1 MRIAGAQ
8 IPVSKDVEQN
18 VKTIKHAIDW
28 ATDNECDFLVTPEG
42 SLSGYFPEFN
52 VDATKEALHEIEE
65 YAKNST
71 LGLCLGTLWA
81 EDEARGSIRRN
92 QIRFYN
98 REGVFIGA
106 TNKTHLVLPDET
118 FLGHDLNEC
127 IPVHTLIGDS
137 KTGREHLKAVG
148 LICNDMWPHGTKS
161 IVHMATSRD
170 ADVLIHSSNGARGN
184 VRDKLYNDWHNAHL
198 RMASHQC
205 CPIITVDNTLHMNGE
220 FYDGPTSSESGVVI
234 DGEYVTKVPRIGTQY
249 FYWDF

>member
-8 IPVSKDVEQN
+8 IPVSKDVKRN
-18 VKTIKHAIDW
+18 VETIKHAIDW
-28 ATDNECDFLVTPEG
+28 AIDNECDFLVTPEG
-42 SLSGYFPEFN
+42 SLSGYLSGFN
-52 VDATKEALHEIEE
+52 IEATKEALHEIEA
-65 YAKNST
+65 YAKSST
-71 LGLCLGTLWA
+71 LGLCLGTLWV
-81 EDEARGSIRRN
+81 ENEKRGDIRRN

-98 REGVFIGA
+98 REGAYIGV
-106 TNKTHLVLPDET
+106 TNKTHGVAPDET
-118 FLGHDLNEC
+118 FLLHNLNEG
-127 IPVHTLIGDS
+127 IPVHILIGDS

-161 IVHMATSRD
+161 IIHMAQEIGVD
-170 ADVLIHSSNGARGN
+170 ILIHSSNGARGN
-184 VRDKLYNDWHNAHL
+184 DRDKLYNDWHNAHL

-234 DGEYVTKVPRIGTQY
+234 DGEYVTKVPRTGTQY